1 MFQFIKK
8 HLPPPYALR
17 IILHCIFFH
26 CKIHHII
33 LLIFLVTLPEFLIL
47 YLLLEV
53 LFVRLLTEQYL
64 QLIQQLRVEYH
75 LGLEQGDSLFCELR
89 VL

>member
-17 IILHCIFFH
+17 IIFHRIFFH
-26 CKIHHII
+26 REIHHII
-33 LLIFLVTLPEFLIL
+33 LLLVALPELLIL
-47 YLLLEV
+47 NLLLEV

-64 QLIQQLRVEYH
+64 KLIEQLRVENH
-75 LGLEQGDSLFCELR
+75 LGLKQGDSLFCELR